1 MKLNDL
7 IQMCDTKSY
16 TVGVV
21 TILGPDKLEDDSQM
35 SSVKAGQFNISMLK
49 DFAIEYNITVH
60 DDLIVRYSR
69 LRNPSV
75 RGTVGS
81 KNVIVDVVCLLMYMN
96 NTE

>member
-1 MKLNDL
+1 
-7 IQMCDTKSY
+7 
-16 TVGVV
+16 
-21 TILGPDKLEDDSQM
+21 
-35 SSVKAGQFNISMLK
+35 MLK

-81 KNVIVDVVCLLMYMN
+81 KKCNCGCGVPADVH
-96 NTE
+96 E

>member
-1 MKLNDL
+1 MNDV
-7 IQMCDTKSY
+7 IQKSDAKSN

-21 TILGPDKLEDDSQM
+21 TFLGDKLEDDSQI
-35 SSVKAGQFNISMLK
+35 SSVKAGQFNISILK

-81 KNVIVDVVCLLMYMN
+81 KLCNCGCGVPADVH
-96 NTE
+96 E